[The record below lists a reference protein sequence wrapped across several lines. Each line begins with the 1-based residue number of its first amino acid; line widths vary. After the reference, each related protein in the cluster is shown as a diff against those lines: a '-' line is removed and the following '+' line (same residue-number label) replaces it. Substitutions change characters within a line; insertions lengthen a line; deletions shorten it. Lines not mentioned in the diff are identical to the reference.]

1 MATRETTIYIAPFPA
16 IAKPQKDGPCNGCG
30 WCCHEEIC
38 KAGAYFLELDD
49 EDGMMPPFIKGP
61 CPLMDFVGGKVRCG
75 LVLAEE
81 RSGMEPKIKT
91 ALGIGKGCDADDP
104 HTYV

>member
-1 MATRETTIYIAPFPA
+1 
-16 IAKPQKDGPCNGCG
+16 
-30 WCCHEEIC
+30 
-38 KAGAYFLELDD
+38 
-49 EDGMMPPFIKGP
+49 MMPPFIKGP